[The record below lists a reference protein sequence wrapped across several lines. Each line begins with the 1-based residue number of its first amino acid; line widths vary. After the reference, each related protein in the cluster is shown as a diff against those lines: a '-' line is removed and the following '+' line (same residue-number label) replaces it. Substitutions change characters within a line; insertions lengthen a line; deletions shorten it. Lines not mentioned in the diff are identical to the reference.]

1 MPVRLFAFFG
11 VDEQMIYAII
21 GEQKFGEQNAN
32 IEKKEGRSGMAF
44 SCVMRMKEECDGCMR
59 CMREGR
65 SEAQED
71 EA

>member
-1 MPVRLFAFFG
+1 MG
-11 VDEQMIYAII
+11 
-21 GEQKFGEQNAN
+21 
-32 IEKKEGRSGMAF
+32 F

-59 CMREGR
+59 CMMGWR

>member
-1 MPVRLFAFFG
+1 
-11 VDEQMIYAII
+11 
-21 GEQKFGEQNAN
+21 
-32 IEKKEGRSGMAF
+32 MAF

-59 CMREGR
+59 CVREWR